1 MKRNNKS
8 RGVADRLAQE
18 CLGVRLRML
27 HRAVSRIYDDAFRP
41 HGVRAG
47 QTTILIAVAYGG
59 SLKPSDLCRVLHM
72 EKSTLSRDV
81 TVLQRQGWLEVE
93 PDEQGRGQILR
104 VSKAGL
110 ALLED
115 ILPAWEDAQRHVSAL
130 LGESG
135 VNALHE
141 TARKLGFPACRR

>member
-8 RGVADRLAQE
+8 RAVADRLARE

-27 HRAVSRIYDDAFRP
+27 HRAVSRIYDSAFRP

-47 QTTILIAVAYGG
+47 QMTILIAVAYRG

-93 PDEQGRGQILR
+93 PDEQERGQILR
-104 VSKAGL
+104 VSRAGL
-110 ALLED
+110 ALLEN
-115 ILPAWEDAQRHVSAL
+115 IFPAWEDAQRQVTAL
-130 LGESG
+130 LGEAG
-135 VNALHE
+135 VSALHE
-141 TARKLGFPACRR
+141 TAHKLGFPACRR